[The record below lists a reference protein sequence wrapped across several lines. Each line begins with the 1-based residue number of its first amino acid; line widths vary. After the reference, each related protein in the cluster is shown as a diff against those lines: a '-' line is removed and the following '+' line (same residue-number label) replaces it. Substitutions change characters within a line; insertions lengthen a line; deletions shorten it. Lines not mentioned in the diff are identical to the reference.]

1 MDVIIYT
8 TPTCPDCHPLKR
20 WLETSG
26 IPYEERDMT
35 DGAVLE
41 EAKARTGVRAAP
53 ITFVGKEFF
62 CGTFADQRPKIVAMF
77 RSVAEGAEKGAA
89 S

>member
-1 MDVIIYT
+1 MDVIIHT
-8 TPTCPDCHPLKR
+8 TPTGPDCHALQR

-26 IPYEERDMT
+26 IPYVERDMT

-41 EAKARTGVRAAP
+41 EAKARTGVRVAP

-62 CGTFADQRPKIVAMF
+62 YGTFADQRPKTAAMF
-77 RSVAEGAEKGAA
+77 RSVAEGAEKGTA